1 MQIAAMNPQYLSSDD
16 VFDEYKE
23 REKAVLLA
31 QAKNDPKNAN
41 KPDNIIEKMIIGRL
55 NKELKEV
62 CLTEQVYVKAENKE
76 TVAKYVESVAK
87 AVGCNLTLKSFVR
100 FETGEGLEKKEEDFA
115 AEVAAQM
122 GN

>member
-1 MQIAAMNPQYLSSDD
+1 MKELKEEKEEKESILSS
-16 VFDEYKE
+16 
-23 REKAVLLA
+23 
-31 QAKNDPKNAN
+31 
-41 KPDNIIEKMIIGRL
+41 L

-100 FETGEGLEKKEEDFA
+100 FETGEVLEKKEEDFA